1 MLRPGG
7 GTWCTAALYQSRVIH
22 RLNNAVLLNLYRQLT
37 VEYAVFVCSSIEDR
51 HFKKEKSAG
60 ECALT
65 LRRMRQ
71 DGLYNINSGPTA
83 SERELEYI
91 RIE

>member
-1 MLRPGG
+1 M
-7 GTWCTAALYQSRVIH
+7 
-22 RLNNAVLLNLYRQLT
+22 VLLNLYRQLT

-51 HFKKEKSAG
+51 HLKKEKSAG

-65 LRRMRQ
+65 LRRIRQ
-71 DGLYNINSGPTA
+71 DGLYNSGPTA